1 MKKNNKKT
9 INKKS
14 LTEQI
19 YSILKEQILN
29 KEIKFG
35 EKINTRKIAKK
46 HEVSPMP
53 VRDALRRL
61 ANEGI
66 VEKRP
71 RVGFYAKDFSKKEIK
86 EIKELRRMYELYC
99 LDNYFQNIDKETVA
113 KLRKEFVKSN
123 QKYFDK
129 IDIKLHKAIVS
140 ASENNY
146 LIKRY
151 NDLVKNFISL
161 FSFTTYKRFED
172 SKKEHIQLIDAIL
185 DDNLK
190 KAKEIILKHLG

>member
-1 MKKNNKKT
+1 MKENNKKT

-29 KEIKFG
+29 KKFEFG

-46 HEVSPMP
+46 YEVSLMP

-71 RVGFYAKDFSKKEIK
+71 RVGFFAKDFSKKEIK

-99 LDNYFQNIDKETVA
+99 LGNYFQNIDKEKVA
-113 KLRKEFVKSN
+113 KLREEFVKSD